1 MNVPVSV
8 KRRHL
13 ALISGF
19 FGVCALVSL
28 LSPAQGQEVDT
39 GFNAPDNLDRLM
51 SAYQSQGLKIDR
63 LGDNS
68 GAFTVGNEWR
78 NFQDTLLRPDGVS
91 GRSSLFD
98 DRQTSEWTGGNGF
111 SIALEEPAGQGN
123 ATNDNIKSLQGL
135 TEGSPN
141 LILSWQGDFA
151 ENGRYKMS
159 AIGRKLNLEGVH
171 DGVNVDDEELGWGV
185 QMAGGWRFGD
195 LFAALRVTLGN
206 GIDSLIL
213 KRFGSDVAV
222 SSSGEVETLESLTI
236 LPSLNYN
243 INKRSDVRL
252 SLGHYKSADGEA
264 VTGIDT
270 LDTINL
276 GYTWSPWPSTRIG
289 VEVEGKDFEGDS
301 GEEDSTEI
309 KIGAETR
316 F

>member
-78 NFQDTLLRPDGVS
+78 NFQDSLLGPDGVS

>member
-63 LGDNS
+63 LGDNN

-78 NFQDTLLRPDGVS
+78 NFQDTLLGPDGVS